1 MVTEAR
7 ATCHSDPSAD
17 FRSEPHDFRRES
29 RNEIPCPV
37 RNETVDREAL
47 VDKIKFGTDGWRG
60 VIAVA
65 RFSVEFLHLR
75 PLPFNEHDRAARG
88 SADL

>member
-1 MVTEAR
+1 M
-7 ATCHSDPSAD
+7 
-17 FRSEPHDFRRES
+17 
-29 RNEIPCPV
+29 
-37 RNETVDREAL
+37 

-88 SADL
+88 GSDL